1 MFLGEYEHKIDAKG
15 RVAIP
20 PKFRGEFW
28 EGIVL
33 ARGLERC
40 ILAYPPSVWKEI
52 AERFDT
58 MPIARSKSRRI
69 SRVIFATAFSLDL
82 DEQGRLVMPPPLR
95 QHAEIKETVIIAGI
109 NNYLEIWSK
118 ELWEEEQALMIEQAW
133 QIAEGM
139 ETRQ

>member
-1 MFLGEYEHKIDAKG
+1 MFSGEYEYKIDAKG

-20 PKFRGEFW
+20 AKFRGEFW

-40 ILAYPPSVWKEI
+40 IIAYPPPVWTEI
-52 AERFDT
+52 ADKFSAL
-58 MPIARSKSRRI
+58 PITRSRERRI
-69 SRVIFATAFSLDL
+69 GRVIFATAFSLEL
-82 DEQGRLVMPPPLR
+82 DEQGRVVLPPKLR
-95 QHAEIKETVIIAGI
+95 QYAEIKETVIVAGI

-118 ELWEEEQALMIEQAW
+118 ELWEQEQALMEEQAW

-139 ETRQ
+139 ERRE

>member
-69 SRVIFATAFSLDL
+69 SRVIFATAFSLEL

>member
-1 MFLGEYEHKIDAKG
+1 MFLGEYEHKIDPKG

-33 ARGLERC
+33 GRGLDRC
-40 ILAYPPSVWKEI
+40 IIAYPPPLWKEVSDKYHPLPT
-52 AERFDT
+52 ALSKERR
-58 MPIARSKSRRI
+58 MSRT
-69 SRVIFATAFSLDL
+69 IFAPSFNLEL
-82 DEQGRLVMPPPLR
+82 DEQGRVVLPPPLR
-95 QHAEIKETVIIAGI
+95 QYAEIKETVIIAGI

-118 ELWEEEQALMIEQAW
+118 ELWEEEQALMEEQAW

-139 ETRQ
+139 ERHQ

>member
-1 MFLGEYEHKIDAKG
+1 M
-15 RVAIP
+15 
-20 PKFRGEFW
+20 
-28 EGIVL
+28 L

-69 SRVIFATAFSLDL
+69 SRVIFATAFSLEL

>member
-1 MFLGEYEHKIDAKG
+1 MFLGEYEHKIDVKG
-15 RVAIP
+15 RLAIP

-69 SRVIFATAFSLDL
+69 SRVIFATAFSLEL

>member
-1 MFLGEYEHKIDAKG
+1 MFLGEYEYKIDPKG

-33 ARGLERC
+33 ARGFDRC
-40 ILAYPPSVWKEI
+40 INAYPPSIWKEI
-52 AERFDT
+52 SESFST
-58 MPIARSKSRRI
+58 LPIARSKERRMR
-69 SRVIFATAFSLDL
+69 RVIFASAFSLEL
-82 DEQGRLVMPPPLR
+82 DEQGRVLLPPPLR
-95 QHAEIKETVIIAGI
+95 QYAEIKENVVIAGA

-118 ELWEEEQALMIEQAW
+118 KLWDEEQALMEEQAW

-139 ETRQ
+139 ETRE

>member
-1 MFLGEYEHKIDAKG
+1 MFLGEYEHKIDPKG

-33 ARGLERC
+33 ARGLDRC
-40 ILAYPPSVWKEI
+40 IIAYPPPLWKEVSDKFH
-52 AERFDT
+52 ALPT
-58 MPIARSKSRRI
+58 ARSKERRMSRT
-69 SRVIFATAFSLDL
+69 IFAPSFSLEL
-82 DEQGRLVMPPPLR
+82 DDQGRVVLPPPLR

-109 NNYLEIWSK
+109 NTYLEIWSK
-118 ELWEEEQALMIEQAW
+118 ELWEEEQALMEEQAW

-139 ETRQ
+139 ERHQ

>member
-1 MFLGEYEHKIDAKG
+1 MFSGDYTYKIDPKG

-40 ILAYPPSVWKEI
+40 IIAYPPSVWKEI
-52 AERFDT
+52 ADKFNAL
-58 MPIARSKSRRI
+58 PITRSRERRI
-69 SRVIFATAFSLDL
+69 GRVIFATAFNLEL
-82 DEQGRLVMPPPLR
+82 DEQGRVILPPKLR
-95 QHAEIKETVIIAGI
+95 QYADIKETVVIAGI

-118 ELWEEEQALMIEQAW
+118 ELWEEEQALMDEQAW

-139 ETRQ
+139 ESR

>member
-1 MFLGEYEHKIDAKG
+1 MFLGEYEYKIDPKG

-20 PKFRGEFW
+20 PRFRGEFW

-40 ILAYPPSVWKEI
+40 IIAYPPPLWKET
-52 AERFDT
+52 AERFDAL
-58 MPIARSKSRRI
+58 PITRSRERRI
-69 SRVIFATAFSLDL
+69 GRVIFATAFSLEL
-82 DEQGRLVMPPPLR
+82 DEQGRVVLPPSLR
-95 QHAEIKETVIIAGI
+95 EHAGIKETVVIAGI

-118 ELWEEEQALMIEQAW
+118 EQWEEEQALMQEQAW

-139 ETRQ
+139 ERHQ